1 MIYNPSNPLH
11 KKQAI
16 ERINYFLTS
25 GKRFELKAKNDR
37 RSISQNSYLHLILTW
52 FAIETGYTLE
62 EVKQEIFKKHV
73 NSSLFYEGQ
82 KEKIHGIITEHWRST
97 ANLDTAEMTLAID
110 RFRNFSSIEL
120 GIYLPEP
127 KELALIQ
134 ELENEISKHKNQ
146 EYL

>member
-1 MIYNPSNPLH
+1 MIYNLENQLQQ
-11 KKQAI
+11 KQFIDKAKLFI
-16 ERINYFLTS
+16 S
-25 GKRFELKAKNDR
+25 KGKRVELTVKHPKR
-37 RSISQNSYLHLILTW
+37 TISQNSYLHLILTW
-52 FAIETGYTLE
+52 FGIETGYTLE

-73 NSSLFYEGQ
+73 NPTLFYEG
-82 KEKIHGIITEHWRST
+82 EFGGVIKIERWRST

-110 RFRNFSSIEL
+110 RFRNFSSQEL

-127 KELALIQ
+127 SDLVLLQ